1 MQLYL
6 TPLLLIALYFIYTRL
21 VAFYLKKWYYE
32 RQGVVVPKGLVPIL
46 GHLPRFKQL
55 MDKYA
60 NETSEA
66 PWGLCLR
73 EDYGD

>member
-1 MQLYL
+1 MILYL
-6 TPLLLIALYFIYTRL
+6 TPLILISIYFIYTRL

-46 GHLPRFKQL
+46 GHLPRFKML

-60 NETSEA
+60 SETSELPYA
-66 PWGLCLR
+66 LCLR
-73 EDYGD
+73 EDFGD